1 MPDFFSYQGDTEPAP
16 AAAIGAALSGE
27 DWEHLIRFAARRSFA
42 PGATVLKAGE
52 RDPALHFIASGQ
64 VELQGPGKTRVL
76 RGEGEVFGVMSFL
89 DGAPSAVSVVVAGP
103 GAAEL
108 LRLTPEAL
116 QQLAAWQP
124 RLALALMREMGAHTA
139 SRLRRLM
146 PAD

>member
-1 MPDFFSYQGDTEPAP
+1 MPDFFSYQGDTEPAS
-16 AAAIGAALSGE
+16 AAPIGAALSGE
-27 DWEHLIRFAARRSFA
+27 DWEHLIRFAARRRFA
-42 PGATVLKAGE
+42 PGATVLKAGDV
-52 RDPALHFIASGQ
+52 DPALHFVASGQ
-64 VELQGPGKTRVL
+64 LELRGPGKARAL

-103 GAAEL
+103 GDAEL

-139 SRLRRLM
+139 GRLRRLA